1 MKSNKNF
8 FNTSKALPVDKF
20 IENVLYNKKDG
31 YYSSKNPFGKS
42 SDFITSPGI
51 SNLFSE
57 IIGIW
62 LITSWNT
69 LGRPQKFNIVELGP
83 GDGCLTKILLK
94 TFQKFPKFNKATNIF
109 LYEKSNLLKNLQKK
123 NINNSKVKWIK
134 NFTNIKKGP
143 VIFFGNEFFDA
154 IPVKQFSRKRNFF
167 MEKYYMLNKK
177 NKIDEIYKKASDKDI
192 SHIKNFK
199 ILKNLNFVEYPKLGF
214 GELNKIVK
222 KISKLEGGLLL
233 IDYGYLT
240 PKNKNTLQSLLKHKR
255 NKLLDNLGKADITS
269 LVNFNLLNEY
279 FIKNNLK
286 VKKIVT
292 QKFFLEK
299 MGIIDRANNLS
310 QKMSFKEQSNLYLRL
325 KRLLDKKLMGNL
337 FKVIFTYKSKKDNF
351 LGLTSIFCLSLVII
365 TSIDLSWLIPDIL
378 PISSRE

>member
-1 MKSNKNF
+1 MISNKNF
-8 FNTSKALPVDKF
+8 FNNSKILPVDKF
-20 IENVLYNKKDG
+20 IENVLYNKKVG
-31 YYSSKNPFGKS
+31 YYSTKIPFGKS
-42 SDFITSPGI
+42 GDFITAPGI

-62 LITSWNT
+62 LITTWNT

-83 GDGCLTKILLK
+83 GDGSLTKILLK
-94 TFQKFPKFNKATNIF
+94 TFQQFPAFNKATNIF

-123 NINNSKVKWIK
+123 NINNLKVKWIK

-143 VIFFGNEFFDA
+143 VVFFGNEFFDA
-154 IPVKQFSRKRNFF
+154 IPVKQFSRKNNLL
-167 MEKYYMLNKK
+167 MEKYYSLNKK
-177 NKIDEIYKKASDKDI
+177 NKIDEIYKKASGKDV
-192 SHIKNFK
+192 SQIKNFK
-199 ILKNLNFVEYPKLGF
+199 ILKNLKFVEFPKLGLD
-214 GELNKIVK
+214 ELNKIIK
-222 KISKLEGGLLL
+222 KVSKLEGGLLL

-240 PKNKNTLQSLLKHKR
+240 LRNKNTLQSLVKHKR

-286 VKKIVT
+286 VKKVVT

-299 MGIIDRANNLS
+299 MGIIERANDLS
-310 QKMSFKEQSNLYLRL
+310 KKMNFKEQSNLYLRL
-325 KRLLDKKLMGNL
+325 KRLLDRKLMGNL

-351 LGLTSIFCLSLVII
+351 LGF
-365 TSIDLSWLIPDIL
+365 
-378 PISSRE
+378 E

>member
-1 MKSNKNF
+1 MISNKNF
-8 FNTSKALPVDKF
+8 FNNSKLLPVDKF

-42 SDFITSPGI
+42 GDFITSPGI

-83 GDGCLTKILLK
+83 GDGSLTKILLK

-192 SHIKNFK
+192 SRIKNFK

-240 PKNKNTLQSLLKHKR
+240 PKNKNTLQSLVKHKK

-299 MGIIDRANNLS
+299 MGIIERANNLS

-325 KRLLDKKLMGNL
+325 KRLLDTKLMGSL
-337 FKVIFTYKSKKDNF
+337 FKVIFTYKFKKDNF
-351 LGLTSIFCLSLVII
+351 LGF
-365 TSIDLSWLIPDIL
+365 
-378 PISSRE
+378 E